1 MSKGWMRVLA
11 ADAVLIVLAALF
23 YFWPKI
29 LPIPNLDIISM
40 VIVLVALALTIVA
53 FGVTRLNELADQSGG

>member
-1 MSKGWMRVLA
+1 MSKGWMRVLV

-23 YFWPKI
+23 YYYPKA

-53 FGVTRLNELADQSGG
+53 FGVTRLNGIADQNAG